1 MLKEVKINEST
12 ADNEELK
19 QMYDSA
25 FPGFDQML
33 PYDQMIHIGD
43 FINADLVAYYD
54 KDILVGMTIVF
65 VLPRFNFG
73 VYFTV
78 KEGLRNKGY
87 GKKILDI
94 LFNKY
99 SKDRPFII
107 GAQSPFQKDA
117 PNTEIRK
124 RRYSFYLRS
133 GFRDTGVSATES
145 SGTYVFMSTSDEP
158 FTKKDFD
165 EFATL
170 LIANCEKCKVEN
182 KTI

>member
-117 PNTEIRK
+117 PNLEIRK
-124 RRYSFYLRS
+124 RRYSFFQRC
-133 GFRDTGVSATES
+133 GFRDTGVTFTDI
-145 SGTYVFMSTSDEP
+145 SGTYVMMSSSNEP
-158 FTKKDFD
+158 FTQKDCD
-165 EFATL
+165 ELFELVKEA
-170 LIANCEKCKVEN
+170 CEKSLARK
-182 KTI
+182 